1 MIHPAGGVVAT
12 DGRGRGPASRVRQL
26 AGWGGLAWWG
36 QTDHLRGLAPA
47 EEGASSIRRSVSGTW
62 GPRSRGAC
70 GHALCTWGRRVLDKR
85 AVWQRR
91 RARGVESVALD
102 ADWQECQ
109 VGAREFGEKGTRHAE
124 GVHRRYASFF
134 LLRGLTIIYI
144 AECSRGKHD
153 GLWGRRGSL
162 S

>member
-1 MIHPAGGVVAT
+1 MAT

-62 GPRSRGAC
+62 GAEKPGSLWACLVPVGA
-70 GHALCTWGRRVLDKR
+70 RVLDKR

-91 RARGVESVALD
+91 RACGVESVALE
-102 ADWQECQ
+102 ADWRECQ
-109 VGAREFGEKGTRHAE
+109 VEAREFGEKGTRHAE
-124 GVHRRYASFF
+124 RVHRRYASLF
-134 LLRGLTIIYI
+134 LLRGLTIVYI
-144 AECSRGKHD
+144 AECITGKHD

>member
-1 MIHPAGGVVAT
+1 MAT

-70 GHALCTWGRRVLDKR
+70 GHALYLWAPACWI
-85 AVWQRR
+85 
-91 RARGVESVALD
+91 SV
-102 ADWQECQ
+102 QS
-109 VGAREFGEKGTRHAE
+109 GSG
-124 GVHRRYASFF
+124 
-134 LLRGLTIIYI
+134 
-144 AECSRGKHD
+144 D
-153 GLWGRRGSL
+153 GLAASNRWLSMPTDGSKKWVRENLARREPDTRKACTGAIRLCSCFEG
-162 S
+162 